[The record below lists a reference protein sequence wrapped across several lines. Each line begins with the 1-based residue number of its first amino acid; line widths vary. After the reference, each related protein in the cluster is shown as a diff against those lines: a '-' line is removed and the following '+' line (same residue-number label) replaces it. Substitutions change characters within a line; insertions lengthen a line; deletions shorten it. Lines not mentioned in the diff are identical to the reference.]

1 MDFNVK
7 GEEVTVRPA
16 LELCSQERPWE
27 RPFKRIYPFCMI
39 LSEVFYKQL
48 LAVADFES
56 DVGVPPILV

>member
-16 LELCSQERPWE
+16 LELCSQERP
-27 RPFKRIYPFCMI
+27 FKRIYPFCMI
-39 LSEVFYKQL
+39 LSEVFYKLL

-56 DVGVPPILV
+56 DIGVPPILV